1 MLLIAGLVTMTPN
14 HINIMTKARTYASLV
29 SAGAVALVMSV
40 QETSAVPIN
49 GSISFNGNV
58 TPYVSTT
65 GTGTV
70 ATDYSAAHSLVFG
83 QTFVSAGADG
93 SFASVPQ
100 NSQVFVYSPLVINP
114 TALPVPSTTPLWST
128 AVGGFTFTLSLLTED
143 PLVSPFNTLTLRGIG
158 VISDGIAADQNTGTW
173 VATFTTAQ
181 SAAGETFSWNSS
193 SRANIPGVPDGGSCL
208 ILLGLGLASVTVFN
222 YSRKGVSIKGISMA

>member
-1 MLLIAGLVTMTPN
+1 MNNTRI
-14 HINIMTKARTYASLV
+14 YASLV
-29 SAGAVALVMSV
+29 SAGAVALVMSA

-65 GTGTV
+65 GTGAV
-70 ATDYSAAHSLVFG
+70 ATDYSKAHSLVFG
-83 QTFVSAGADG
+83 QSFVSAGADG

-100 NSQVFVYSPLVINP
+100 NSQVFLYSPLLINP
-114 TALPVPSTTPLWST
+114 TALPAPSTTPLWST
-128 AVGGFTFTLSLLTED
+128 AIGGFTFTLSLLTED
-143 PLVSPFNTLTLRGIG
+143 LLVSPFNTMTLRGTG

-181 SAAGETFSWNSS
+181 SADGETFSWNSS
-193 SRANIPGVPDGGSCL
+193 SKADIPGVPDGGSSL
-208 ILLGLGLASVTVFN
+208 MMLGLGLASVTGFN
-222 YSRKGVSIKGISMA
+222 YFRKGISIA